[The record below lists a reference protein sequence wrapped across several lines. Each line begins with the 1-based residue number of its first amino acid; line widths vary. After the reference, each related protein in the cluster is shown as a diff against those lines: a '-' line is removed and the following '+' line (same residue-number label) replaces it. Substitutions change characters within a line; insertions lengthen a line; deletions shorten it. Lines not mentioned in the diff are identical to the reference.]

1 MIDRIATSIG
11 RTFPAGRA
19 EGAGRSRLG
28 LASVALLCGLGLAAS
43 GVTLVRAADDAGF
56 FDFFFRGQA
65 LDRVI
70 DPIRLRPRYAAEPR
84 FVYRPRSEIRR
95 REARRREA
103 RRAEI
108 RRAAP
113 ARPARKRVVEAR
125 QPRPA
130 AGEPVRETPA
140 LRRPPLAFAA
150 AGAAGASAAGRR
162 TMCVRT
168 CDGYLFP
175 VGILHSRADLKTH
188 ETACHAACPAAET
201 RLYTLAPGQALE
213 NPAGAR
219 SVLDGTVYGK
229 LKTAFLFRKTVV
241 ASCDCQAPGALSA
254 HLPILL
260 DPTLRRGDVVVDAK
274 GDAQAFA
281 GPPRLPAPRQAF
293 AGYETSGALSRT
305 AKAQVDKLMGTSLRR
320 KIAAAYERS
329 ERRRLTGLPA
339 PETTAGP
346 RTTGLS
352 AVTRAAF
359 REVSPPAGSASR
371 VRAFTVTQQGGTIH
385 ASGARIITIE

>member
-11 RTFPAGRA
+11 RTFCAWG
-19 EGAGRSRLG
+19 GGGRSRLG
-28 LASVALLCGLGLAAS
+28 LASVALLCGFGLAAS
-43 GVTLVRAADDAGF
+43 GVTLVRAADDAGV
-56 FDFFFRGQA
+56 FDFFRSPA
-65 LDRVI
+65 LDRMI
-70 DPIRLRPRYAAEPR
+70 DPIRLRPRYASEPR
-84 FVYRPRSEIRR
+84 FVYRPRGEIRR

-113 ARPARKRVVEAR
+113 ARRAARRIVEAR

-130 AGEPVRETPA
+130 PGEPVRERPTLRHAPA
-140 LRRPPLAFAA
+140 VSAA
-150 AGAAGASAAGRR
+150 AGATGASAVGRR

-175 VGILHSRADLKTH
+175 VGTLHSRADLPTH

-201 RLYTLAPGQALE
+201 RLYTLAPGQTLE
-213 NPAGAR
+213 SPAGAR
-219 SVLDGTVYGK
+219 SVLDGTVYAK

-241 ASCDCQAPGALSA
+241 ASCDCQTPGLASA

-260 DPTLRRGDVVVDAK
+260 DPTLRRGDVVVD
-274 GDAQAFA
+274 GQGNAQAFA
-281 GPPRLPAPRQAF
+281 GPPRVPASRQAF
-293 AGYETSGALSRT
+293 AGYETSRALSGT
-305 AKAQVDKLMGTSLRR
+305 AKAQVDKLMGTTLRR

-329 ERRRLTGLPA
+329 ERRRLAGLPDSA
-339 PETTAGP
+339 SSSEAAEP
-346 RTTGLS
+346 RATRLS

-359 REVSPPAGSASR
+359 REVSPPAGSDSR
-371 VRAFTVTQQGGTIH
+371 VRAFTVTQQGGTVH
-385 ASGARIITIE
+385 ASGARIITVE